1 MTKEEASMIGFE
13 IVAYS
18 GDARSKLLLAVENAK
33 TGNFD
38 KCDQLIEEANACLV
52 DAHKSQTELLQQ
64 EARGNHVEV
73 GFISSMPIILFSS
86 IFLLIAYVPNVFGFY
101 WSKEIEAIIM
111 KPYNYSMGILAIAVA
126 ATTTKHFT
134 DTLNREMPANNQIN
148 SISTMICAICGFL
161 ILSSDALEGG
171 FASEFMGSKGLLTAF
186 MTAFVVGGIYK
197 FCIKRNITIKMPEQ
211 VPPNLSQ
218 TFKDVIPFAFSMIII
233 WLFDYLF
240 RMATGICFAKG
251 VIQVFQPLFSA
262 ADGYVGLA
270 LIYGAMSLFWFIG
283 VHGPSIVEPA
293 ISAALVL
300 NMSTNLAAVQAG
312 QHADK
317 VLTLGAQYFVVCL
330 GGTGATLVICLMFAF
345 LAKSKELK
353 AIGKASSIP
362 VLFNVNEPFLFGA
375 PIVLN
380 PVFFVPFIFAPIAN
394 VWLFKIF
401 VDVFNMDGFI
411 YTLPWTTPGPLGIIL
426 GCGIKLLP
434 VIFLVIV
441 LVMDFVIYYPF
452 FKVYDNQ
459 KLEEEKNN
467 HFEVKE
473 DDSVEVD
480 GKVLDSKKIL
490 VLCAGGGTSGLLAN
504 ALAKG
509 AKEEG
514 IPLVTAA
521 GSYGAHLDI
530 MGDYDLVI
538 LAPQVASYY
547 EDLKKDADRMGVKCI
562 ACEGKQYI
570 DLTRNPKGALEF
582 VFKIMGE

>member
-161 ILSSDALEGG
+161 ILSSDALDGG

-186 MTAFVVGGIYK
+186 MTAFVVGSIYK

-218 TFKDVIPFAFSMIII
+218 TFKDIIPFAFSMIII

-240 RMATGICFAKG
+240 RMVTGICFAKG

-345 LAKSKELK
+345 LSKSKELK

>member
-1 MTKEEASMIGFE
+1 M
-13 IVAYS
+13 
-18 GDARSKLLLAVENAK
+18 DAIIKPIEK
-33 TGNFD
+33 MKPFFD
-38 KCDQLIEEANACLV
+38 KV
-52 DAHKSQTELLQQ
+52 
-64 EARGNHVEV
+64 ARNKYLKAIKD

-101 WSKEIEAIIM
+101 WSKEIETIIM
-111 KPYNYSMGILAIAVA
+111 KPYNYSMGILAISVA

>member
-1 MTKEEASMIGFE
+1 M
-13 IVAYS
+13 
-18 GDARSKLLLAVENAK
+18 DAIIKPIEK
-33 TGNFD
+33 MKPFFD
-38 KCDQLIEEANACLV
+38 KV
-52 DAHKSQTELLQQ
+52 
-64 EARGNHVEV
+64 ARNKYLKAIKD

-101 WSKEIEAIIM
+101 WSKEIETIIM

-480 GKVLDSKKIL
+480 GKVLDSQKIL
-490 VLCAGGGTSGLLAN
+490 VLCPGGGTSGLLAN

>member
-1 MTKEEASMIGFE
+1 
-13 IVAYS
+13 
-18 GDARSKLLLAVENAK
+18 
-33 TGNFD
+33 
-38 KCDQLIEEANACLV
+38 
-52 DAHKSQTELLQQ
+52 
-64 EARGNHVEV
+64 
-73 GFISSMPIILFSS
+73 
-86 IFLLIAYVPNVFGFY
+86 
-101 WSKEIEAIIM
+101 
-111 KPYNYSMGILAIAVA
+111 
-126 ATTTKHFT
+126 
-134 DTLNREMPANNQIN
+134 
-148 SISTMICAICGFL
+148 
-161 ILSSDALEGG
+161 
-171 FASEFMGSKGLLTAF
+171 
-186 MTAFVVGGIYK
+186 
-197 FCIKRNITIKMPEQ
+197 
-211 VPPNLSQ
+211 
-218 TFKDVIPFAFSMIII
+218 
-233 WLFDYLF
+233 
-240 RMATGICFAKG
+240 
-251 VIQVFQPLFSA
+251 
-262 ADGYVGLA
+262 
-270 LIYGAMSLFWFIG
+270 MSLFWFIG

-345 LAKSKELK
+345 LSKSKELK

-480 GKVLDSKKIL
+480 GKVLDSKKFLYYVL
-490 VLCAGGGTSGLLAN
+490 VVEQAVYLPMPLL
-504 ALAKG
+504 K
-509 AKEEG
+509 
-514 IPLVTAA
+514 V
-521 GSYGAHLDI
+521 
-530 MGDYDLVI
+530 
-538 LAPQVASYY
+538 
-547 EDLKKDADRMGVKCI
+547 LKKK
-562 ACEGKQYI
+562 
-570 DLTRNPKGALEF
+570 EF
-582 VFKIMGE
+582 H

>member
-1 MTKEEASMIGFE
+1 
-13 IVAYS
+13 
-18 GDARSKLLLAVENAK
+18 
-33 TGNFD
+33 
-38 KCDQLIEEANACLV
+38 
-52 DAHKSQTELLQQ
+52 
-64 EARGNHVEV
+64 
-73 GFISSMPIILFSS
+73 
-86 IFLLIAYVPNVFGFY
+86 
-101 WSKEIEAIIM
+101 
-111 KPYNYSMGILAIAVA
+111 
-126 ATTTKHFT
+126 
-134 DTLNREMPANNQIN
+134 
-148 SISTMICAICGFL
+148 
-161 ILSSDALEGG
+161 
-171 FASEFMGSKGLLTAF
+171 
-186 MTAFVVGGIYK
+186 
-197 FCIKRNITIKMPEQ
+197 
-211 VPPNLSQ
+211 
-218 TFKDVIPFAFSMIII
+218 
-233 WLFDYLF
+233 
-240 RMATGICFAKG
+240 
-251 VIQVFQPLFSA
+251 
-262 ADGYVGLA
+262 
-270 LIYGAMSLFWFIG
+270 
-283 VHGPSIVEPA
+283 
-293 ISAALVL
+293 
-300 NMSTNLAAVQAG
+300 MSTNLAAVQAG

-480 GKVLDSKKIL
+480 GKILDSKKIL
-490 VLCAGGGTSGLLAN
+490 VLC
-504 ALAKG
+504 
-509 AKEEG
+509 
-514 IPLVTAA
+514 
-521 GSYGAHLDI
+521 
-530 MGDYDLVI
+530 
-538 LAPQVASYY
+538 
-547 EDLKKDADRMGVKCI
+547 
-562 ACEGKQYI
+562 GK
-570 DLTRNPKGALEF
+570 
-582 VFKIMGE
+582 FKSSDW

>member
-1 MTKEEASMIGFE
+1 M
-13 IVAYS
+13 
-18 GDARSKLLLAVENAK
+18 
-33 TGNFD
+33 
-38 KCDQLIEEANACLV
+38 
-52 DAHKSQTELLQQ
+52 
-64 EARGNHVEV
+64 
-73 GFISSMPIILFSS
+73 
-86 IFLLIAYVPNVFGFY
+86 
-101 WSKEIEAIIM
+101 
-111 KPYNYSMGILAIAVA
+111 
-126 ATTTKHFT
+126 
-134 DTLNREMPANNQIN
+134 
-148 SISTMICAICGFL
+148 
-161 ILSSDALEGG
+161 
-171 FASEFMGSKGLLTAF
+171 
-186 MTAFVVGGIYK
+186 
-197 FCIKRNITIKMPEQ
+197 EQ
-211 VPPNLSQ
+211 
-218 TFKDVIPFAFSMIII
+218 
-233 WLFDYLF
+233 
-240 RMATGICFAKG
+240 
-251 VIQVFQPLFSA
+251 
-262 ADGYVGLA
+262 
-270 LIYGAMSLFWFIG
+270 SLFWFIG

-480 GKVLDSKKIL
+480 GKVLDSKKFLYYVL
-490 VLCAGGGTSGLLAN
+490 VVEQAVYLPMPLL
-504 ALAKG
+504 K
-509 AKEEG
+509 
-514 IPLVTAA
+514 V
-521 GSYGAHLDI
+521 
-530 MGDYDLVI
+530 
-538 LAPQVASYY
+538 
-547 EDLKKDADRMGVKCI
+547 LKK
-562 ACEGKQYI
+562 
-570 DLTRNPKGALEF
+570 KGF
-582 VFKIMGE
+582 H

>member
-1 MTKEEASMIGFE
+1 M
-13 IVAYS
+13 
-18 GDARSKLLLAVENAK
+18 DAIIKPIEK
-33 TGNFD
+33 MKPFFD
-38 KCDQLIEEANACLV
+38 KV
-52 DAHKSQTELLQQ
+52 
-64 EARGNHVEV
+64 ARNKYLKAIKD

-101 WSKEIEAIIM
+101 WSKEIETIIM

-514 IPLVTAA
+514 IPLVTTA

>member
-1 MTKEEASMIGFE
+1 M
-13 IVAYS
+13 
-18 GDARSKLLLAVENAK
+18 DAIIKPIEK
-33 TGNFD
+33 MKPFFD
-38 KCDQLIEEANACLV
+38 KV
-52 DAHKSQTELLQQ
+52 
-64 EARGNHVEV
+64 ARNKYLKAIKD

-101 WSKEIEAIIM
+101 WSKEIETIIM

-380 PVFFVPFIFAPIAN
+380 LVFFVPFIFAPIAN

-480 GKVLDSKKIL
+480 EKILDSKKIL

-547 EDLKKDADRMGVKCI
+547 EDLKKDADRMDVKCI

>member
-1 MTKEEASMIGFE
+1 M
-13 IVAYS
+13 
-18 GDARSKLLLAVENAK
+18 DAIIKPIEK
-33 TGNFD
+33 MKPFFD
-38 KCDQLIEEANACLV
+38 KV
-52 DAHKSQTELLQQ
+52 
-64 EARGNHVEV
+64 ARNKYLKAIKD

-161 ILSSDALEGG
+161 ILSSDALDGG

-186 MTAFVVGGIYK
+186 MTAFVVGSIYK

-509 AKEEG
+509 AKEEE

>member
-1 MTKEEASMIGFE
+1 
-13 IVAYS
+13 
-18 GDARSKLLLAVENAK
+18 
-33 TGNFD
+33 
-38 KCDQLIEEANACLV
+38 
-52 DAHKSQTELLQQ
+52 
-64 EARGNHVEV
+64 
-73 GFISSMPIILFSS
+73 
-86 IFLLIAYVPNVFGFY
+86 
-101 WSKEIEAIIM
+101 
-111 KPYNYSMGILAIAVA
+111 
-126 ATTTKHFT
+126 
-134 DTLNREMPANNQIN
+134 
-148 SISTMICAICGFL
+148 
-161 ILSSDALEGG
+161 
-171 FASEFMGSKGLLTAF
+171 MGSKGLLTAF

-362 VLFNVNEPFLFGA
+362 VLFNVNEPFLFVA

-480 GKVLDSKKIL
+480 GKVLDSKKFLYYVL
-490 VLCAGGGTSGLLAN
+490 VVEQAVYLPMPLL
-504 ALAKG
+504 K
-509 AKEEG
+509 
-514 IPLVTAA
+514 V
-521 GSYGAHLDI
+521 
-530 MGDYDLVI
+530 
-538 LAPQVASYY
+538 
-547 EDLKKDADRMGVKCI
+547 LKKK
-562 ACEGKQYI
+562 
-570 DLTRNPKGALEF
+570 EF
-582 VFKIMGE
+582 H

>member
-1 MTKEEASMIGFE
+1 M
-13 IVAYS
+13 
-18 GDARSKLLLAVENAK
+18 DAIIKPIEK
-33 TGNFD
+33 MKPFFD
-38 KCDQLIEEANACLV
+38 KV
-52 DAHKSQTELLQQ
+52 
-64 EARGNHVEV
+64 ARNKYLKAIKD

-101 WSKEIEAIIM
+101 WSKEIETIIM

-300 NMSTNLAAVQAG
+300 NMSTNLAAV
-312 QHADK
+312 
-317 VLTLGAQYFVVCL
+317 
-330 GGTGATLVICLMFAF
+330 
-345 LAKSKELK
+345 
-353 AIGKASSIP
+353 
-362 VLFNVNEPFLFGA
+362 
-375 PIVLN
+375 
-380 PVFFVPFIFAPIAN
+380 
-394 VWLFKIF
+394 
-401 VDVFNMDGFI
+401 
-411 YTLPWTTPGPLGIIL
+411 
-426 GCGIKLLP
+426 
-434 VIFLVIV
+434 
-441 LVMDFVIYYPF
+441 
-452 FKVYDNQ
+452 
-459 KLEEEKNN
+459 
-467 HFEVKE
+467 
-473 DDSVEVD
+473 
-480 GKVLDSKKIL
+480 
-490 VLCAGGGTSGLLAN
+490 
-504 ALAKG
+504 
-509 AKEEG
+509 
-514 IPLVTAA
+514 
-521 GSYGAHLDI
+521 
-530 MGDYDLVI
+530 
-538 LAPQVASYY
+538 
-547 EDLKKDADRMGVKCI
+547 
-562 ACEGKQYI
+562 
-570 DLTRNPKGALEF
+570 
-582 VFKIMGE
+582 

>member
-1 MTKEEASMIGFE
+1 M
-13 IVAYS
+13 
-18 GDARSKLLLAVENAK
+18 DAIIKPIEK
-33 TGNFD
+33 MKPFFD
-38 KCDQLIEEANACLV
+38 KV
-52 DAHKSQTELLQQ
+52 
-64 EARGNHVEV
+64 ARNKYLKAIKD

-101 WSKEIEAIIM
+101 WSKEIETIIM

-148 SISTMICAICGFL
+148 SISTTICAICGFL

-504 ALAKG
+504 ALTKG

>member
-1 MTKEEASMIGFE
+1 M
-13 IVAYS
+13 
-18 GDARSKLLLAVENAK
+18 DAIIKPIEK
-33 TGNFD
+33 MKPFFD
-38 KCDQLIEEANACLV
+38 KV
-52 DAHKSQTELLQQ
+52 
-64 EARGNHVEV
+64 ARNKYLKAIKD

-101 WSKEIEAIIM
+101 WSKEIETIIM

-330 GGTGATLVICLMFAF
+330 GGTGSTLVICLMFAF

>member
-1 MTKEEASMIGFE
+1 
-13 IVAYS
+13 
-18 GDARSKLLLAVENAK
+18 
-33 TGNFD
+33 
-38 KCDQLIEEANACLV
+38 
-52 DAHKSQTELLQQ
+52 
-64 EARGNHVEV
+64 
-73 GFISSMPIILFSS
+73 
-86 IFLLIAYVPNVFGFY
+86 
-101 WSKEIEAIIM
+101 
-111 KPYNYSMGILAIAVA
+111 
-126 ATTTKHFT
+126 
-134 DTLNREMPANNQIN
+134 
-148 SISTMICAICGFL
+148 
-161 ILSSDALEGG
+161 
-171 FASEFMGSKGLLTAF
+171 
-186 MTAFVVGGIYK
+186 
-197 FCIKRNITIKMPEQ
+197 
-211 VPPNLSQ
+211 
-218 TFKDVIPFAFSMIII
+218 
-233 WLFDYLF
+233 
-240 RMATGICFAKG
+240 
-251 VIQVFQPLFSA
+251 
-262 ADGYVGLA
+262 
-270 LIYGAMSLFWFIG
+270 
-283 VHGPSIVEPA
+283 
-293 ISAALVL
+293 
-300 NMSTNLAAVQAG
+300 
-312 QHADK
+312 
-317 VLTLGAQYFVVCL
+317 
-330 GGTGATLVICLMFAF
+330 MFAF

-514 IPLVTAA
+514 IPLVTVA

-547 EDLKKDADRMGVKCI
+547 ER
-562 ACEGKQYI
+562 
-570 DLTRNPKGALEF
+570 
-582 VFKIMGE
+582 FKERCRSYGC

>member
-1 MTKEEASMIGFE
+1 
-13 IVAYS
+13 
-18 GDARSKLLLAVENAK
+18 
-33 TGNFD
+33 
-38 KCDQLIEEANACLV
+38 
-52 DAHKSQTELLQQ
+52 
-64 EARGNHVEV
+64 
-73 GFISSMPIILFSS
+73 
-86 IFLLIAYVPNVFGFY
+86 
-101 WSKEIEAIIM
+101 
-111 KPYNYSMGILAIAVA
+111 
-126 ATTTKHFT
+126 
-134 DTLNREMPANNQIN
+134 
-148 SISTMICAICGFL
+148 
-161 ILSSDALEGG
+161 
-171 FASEFMGSKGLLTAF
+171 

-480 GKVLDSKKIL
+480 GKVLDSKKNS
-490 VLCAGGGTSGLLAN
+490 C
-504 ALAKG
+504 
-509 AKEEG
+509 
-514 IPLVTAA
+514 
-521 GSYGAHLDI
+521 I
-530 MGDYDLVI
+530 MCWWWNKRFTCQC
-538 LAPQVASYY
+538 P
-547 EDLKKDADRMGVKCI
+547 C
-562 ACEGKQYI
+562 
-570 DLTRNPKGALEF
+570 
-582 VFKIMGE
+582 

>member
-1 MTKEEASMIGFE
+1 M
-13 IVAYS
+13 
-18 GDARSKLLLAVENAK
+18 DAIIKPIEK
-33 TGNFD
+33 MKPFFD
-38 KCDQLIEEANACLV
+38 KV
-52 DAHKSQTELLQQ
+52 
-64 EARGNHVEV
+64 ARNKYLKAIKD

-161 ILSSDALEGG
+161 ILSSDALDGG

-186 MTAFVVGGIYK
+186 MTAFVVGSIYK

-251 VIQVFQPLFSA
+251 VIQVSQPLFSA

>member
-1 MTKEEASMIGFE
+1 M
-13 IVAYS
+13 
-18 GDARSKLLLAVENAK
+18 DAIIKPIEK
-33 TGNFD
+33 MKPFFD
-38 KCDQLIEEANACLV
+38 KV
-52 DAHKSQTELLQQ
+52 
-64 EARGNHVEV
+64 ARNKYLKAIKD

-101 WSKEIEAIIM
+101 WSKEIETIIM

-148 SISTMICAICGFL
+148 SISTMSCAICGFL

-300 NMSTNLAAVQAG
+300 NMSTNLAAVQEG